1 MAKMELKYYK
11 LSEVAK
17 VEISSVDKKTK
28 DGEVSVR
35 LCNFTDVYHNWS
47 ITSEMADTFM
57 DASAN
62 SSEIERFSIKKGQV
76 ALTKDS
82 ETRDDIGIPTYIA
95 DDFENVLL
103 GYHCAII
110 TPDETKLCGK
120 YLNAFMH
127 SAYIQKYFELNATGS
142 GMRYTLS
149 VDTLESMP
157 LLLPSLDEQKRI
169 GEVFS
174 AIDKKICLNR
184 AINQNLEA
192 FAKQLYDYW
201 FVQFDFPN
209 DDGKPYKSSGGTMVW
224 NEDLQINI
232 PQYWNICRLNDFI
245 GKNNTGDWGSDEPSN
260 DSIEIGCI
268 RGADIVTLNNLPK
281 RYIKANNTTK
291 ILSNW
296 NIVIEV
302 SGGSPV
308 QATGRSAFITPG
320 VIERNGGSITCS
332 NFCHAFSLKKIED
345 SAYLY
350 YVWQMFYNNGIMF
363 NYEGKTSGIKNFMTE
378 SFLAN
383 KWINPPKPLVAKFFE
398 TVKVVYAKIDS
409 NISEINNLIK
419 QRDELLPLLMNGQ
432 VLLNSDLSA
441 Y

>member
-1 MAKMELKYYK
+1 MAKMELKCYK

-184 AINQNLEA
+184 AINQNL
-192 FAKQLYDYW
+192 
-201 FVQFDFPN
+201 
-209 DDGKPYKSSGGTMVW
+209 
-224 NEDLQINI
+224 
-232 PQYWNICRLNDFI
+232 
-245 GKNNTGDWGSDEPSN
+245 
-260 DSIEIGCI
+260 
-268 RGADIVTLNNLPK
+268 
-281 RYIKANNTTK
+281 
-291 ILSNW
+291 
-296 NIVIEV
+296 
-302 SGGSPV
+302 
-308 QATGRSAFITPG
+308 ATPDRS
-320 VIERNGGSITCS
+320 SITAGV
-332 NFCHAFSLKKIED
+332 HRA
-345 SAYLY
+345 A
-350 YVWQMFYNNGIMF
+350 
-363 NYEGKTSGIKNFMTE
+363 
-378 SFLAN
+378 
-383 KWINPPKPLVAKFFE
+383 
-398 TVKVVYAKIDS
+398 
-409 NISEINNLIK
+409 
-419 QRDELLPLLMNGQ
+419 
-432 VLLNSDLSA
+432 
-441 Y
+441 